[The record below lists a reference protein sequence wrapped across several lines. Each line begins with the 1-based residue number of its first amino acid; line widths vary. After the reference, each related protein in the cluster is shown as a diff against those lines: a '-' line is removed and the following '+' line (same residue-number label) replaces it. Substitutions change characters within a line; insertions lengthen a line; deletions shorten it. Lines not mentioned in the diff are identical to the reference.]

1 MSQKESMLD
10 AFNAR
15 DLTPA
20 SVARSFVPSPKYTDL
35 AQATHSILIGPRG
48 SGKTTLLKM
57 LSLDALRAWEHGEA
71 DSYRNRISYTGIF
84 VPADITWGA
93 MVDSLADDG
102 RVPSELGAVLG
113 EVAFGIN
120 VFMAATDAMAKRL
133 PPAHAN
139 GSPLY
144 RQAVVQS
151 PPNELIRFIADIWK
165 LKLHSISFRG
175 VGQALN
181 ARLADLYAQAKRL
194 SHLENP
200 TVALLHEEAPYTTL
214 DIFASLTATLNE
226 FNSHIGE
233 EHGRWAVLLD
243 EFEVVPAHIQQ
254 QVLHNLRAANNRLI
268 FKVALAP
275 CGAQTG
281 TLLKA
286 ASSPNEVDDVKRI
299 ELWYRDK
306 NEVISFCRSLFES
319 RMHAKGIHT
328 PAQMLGN
335 TEIIEDAEELPE
347 PSGLFNDR
355 PTTSW
360 GQNWWATF
368 HQLAAHDA
376 GFREFLSNK
385 KIDIKDLRSSP
396 SLPNGNTLRK
406 IAPIVAFRAA
416 YRDMRGKK
424 IGRKPFRTPYVGW
437 EAIASISEGNPRW
450 LIGMLEG
457 LEREMGPDSDLP
469 LSAYAQWSQVIRTSN
484 AFMAKIK
491 TVAIEDNMGIT
502 TTISVAGLLDRIGAA
517 LHNDLVTGNFV
528 EDPYGTF
535 IVDEKIDSNVE
546 SCLRIAL
553 NFGGLVCFDPPDHV
567 AGYDSLVGK
576 QFRLAYILAPKY
588 RLPLRKGRSR
598 SLSALLSGSESS
610 SRPSASKGGDDQ
622 RRLF

>member
-35 AQATHSILIGPRG
+35 SQATHSILIGPRG

-57 LSLDALRAWEHGEA
+57 LSLDALRAWEHEEA
-71 DSYRNRISYTGIF
+71 DSYRKRISYTGIF

-102 RVPSELGAVLG
+102 RVPTELAAVLG

-120 VFMAATDAMAKRL
+120 VFMAAADAMAKRL
-133 PPAHAN
+133 PTTHAED
-139 GSPLY
+139 SSLY
-144 RQAVVQS
+144 RQAATQS
-151 PPNELIRFIADIWK
+151 PPNELIKFIADIWK

-175 VGQALN
+175 LGQALN

-194 SHLENP
+194 SHLERP
-200 TVALLHEEAPYTTL
+200 TVALLHQEAPYTTL
-214 DIFASLTATLNE
+214 DIFASLTAALNE
-226 FNSHIGE
+226 FNAHIGE
-233 EHGRWAVLLD
+233 EHGRWAILLD

-306 NEVISFCRSLFES
+306 SEVISFCRSLFES
-319 RMHAKGIHT
+319 RMHTKGIQT
-328 PAQMLGN
+328 PEQMLGK
-335 TEIIEDAEELPE
+335 TEIIEDLEEVEE
-347 PSGLFNDR
+347 PQGLFNDR

-360 GQNWWATF
+360 GQDWWATF
-368 HQLAAHDA
+368 HLLAANDE
-376 GFREFLSNK
+376 GFREFLTNK
-385 KIDIKDLRSSP
+385 NIDINDLQSSP
-396 SLPNGNTLRK
+396 TLPNGNTLRK

-416 YRDMRGKK
+416 YRDIRGKRM
-424 IGRKPFRTPYVGW
+424 GRKPFRTPYVGW

-457 LEREMGPDSDLP
+457 LEREMGPDVDLP
-469 LSAYAQWSQVIRTSN
+469 LSVYAQWSQVIRTSN

-502 TTISVAGLLDRIGAA
+502 TTISVAALLDRIGNA
-517 LHNDLVTGNFV
+517 LHSDLITSNFV
-528 EDPYGTF
+528 EDPCGTF
-535 IVDEKIDSNVE
+535 IVDEKVAPNIE

-567 AGYDSLVGK
+567 AGYDTLIGK

-588 RLPLRKGRSR
+588 RLPLRKGRPR
-598 SLSALLSGSESS
+598 NLSTLLSSSESS
-610 SRPSASKGGDDQ
+610 SKASARKAGEEQ
-622 RRLF
+622 RSLF